1 VVRGS
6 EVVVRR
12 ARTSDVPAIR
22 RLVDL
27 YAGERILLAKDLV
40 TLYEDVPDFRVAVDA
55 GGEVVGCGAVHVMWA
70 DLAEVRTVAV
80 HPGLRGHGIGRRL
93 VAELLRTAEDL
104 GVQRVF
110 CLTFEV
116 PFFHSVGFRVVSGV
130 PLAPE
135 VFAQMVRSS
144 DEGIA
149 EFLDLERVRPNTLG
163 NTRMVVEFSS
173 GAKRV

>member
-1 VVRGS
+1 VVPGS
-6 EVVVRR
+6 EVEVRR
-12 ARTSDVPAIR
+12 ARTGDVPAIR
-22 RLVDL
+22 RLVDV
-27 YAGERILLAKDLV
+27 YAVERILLAKDLV

-80 HPGLRGHGIGRRL
+80 HPAARSRGIGRRL

-116 PFFHSVGFRVVSGV
+116 PFFYSVGFREVREV
-130 PLAPE
+130 PLPPE

-163 NTRMVVEFSS
+163 NTRMVFEFSS
-173 GAKRV
+173 GANGV